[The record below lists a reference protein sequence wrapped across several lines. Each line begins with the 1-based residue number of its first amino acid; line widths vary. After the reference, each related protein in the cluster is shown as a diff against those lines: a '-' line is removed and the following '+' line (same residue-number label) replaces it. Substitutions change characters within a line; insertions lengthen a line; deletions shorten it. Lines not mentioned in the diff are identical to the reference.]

1 MRKQNLPFKN
11 IGKRILSINTLIES
25 YFNNLR
31 QFILDLK
38 KFKFN
43 RNNSVF
49 LVLVAIVFLTLI
61 YFLIPTAYNKN
72 IIETEIKNQ
81 IFQKYKINVKF
92 NSKIY
97 YSLFPK
103 PNFSSKN
110 LSILNEKNE
119 IAIVENF
126 KIFISFKNFFK
137 LNKITTN
144 DLILDKTD
152 FNIKKSDLSFFSKL
166 MKIEPNRNKII
177 IKRSNIFFRDNDNEV
192 LFINQI
198 INSSFYYDFKN
209 LKNLFNSKNKIFNI
223 PYKLIIKNDKLNQE
237 LETIMVSNKLVLKI
251 ENKTDYSN
259 ENNEGALKIAFKNK
273 NNLFNYKLKKNSLNY
288 ELKDTNKSYQGLMEF
303 KPFYLVS
310 NLNYQTLRLKDLLN
324 NSLLIQIFK
333 SQIFNNENLNANI
346 NFFVKNIYDFDRFNN
361 LSLKLK
367 IEEGNMTFSDSQI
380 MWRDNINLS
389 LSEGLLIFE
398 DEKID
403 FNGSVI
409 VNIKDD
415 DNFYK
420 TFQIN
425 KEYRNDIKKIE
436 FDFNYSFN
444 ENQIYFDNL
453 KIDDKSNKEL
463 DKFISNY
470 NSDDKKFF
478 NKITFKTFVNK
489 IFVVYFG

>member
-1 MRKQNLPFKN
+1 M
-11 IGKRILSINTLIES
+11 
-25 YFNNLR
+25 
-31 QFILDLK
+31 
-38 KFKFN
+38 
-43 RNNSVF
+43 
-49 LVLVAIVFLTLI
+49 
-61 YFLIPTAYNKN
+61 IPTAYNKN

-92 NSKIY
+92 NSKVY

-110 LSILNEKNE
+110 LSILNEENE

-166 MKIEPNRNKII
+166 MKIEPSRNKII
-177 IKRSNIFFRDNDNEV
+177 IKRSNIFFRDKDDEV